1 MMKKS
6 KKKLTLKDNLTTLR
20 KSTDDEITVVL
31 YSELAKVS
39 VTKYLL
45 KHLTSTRRQYLYIVA
60 SDFVYNNK
68 QHRGVT
74 SMKGQR
80 KAFKHAEEIFT
91 QRNDYMKKHN
101 YILEKKVSSI

>member
-1 MMKKS
+1 MKKS
-6 KKKLTLKDNLTTLR
+6 KKKLTLEDNLRTLR
-20 KSTDDEITVVL
+20 KPTDDEITVLL
-31 YSELAKVS
+31 YSDHAKVS

-45 KHLTSTRRQYLYIVA
+45 KHLSHTRRQYMYTIA
-60 SDFVYNNK
+60 SEFIYNDE

-91 QRNDYMKKHN
+91 QRNDYMKNHN
-101 YILEKKVSSI
+101 YMLKKKVSSI